1 MIPISDLRKGNLIKT
16 EYGILPVH
24 ALIFNE
30 VQVKGK
36 DGRILWAKEIEGI
49 GIGEI
54 DIYKVGESLV
64 SLVLRKWVFV
74 HEMQNWYYWHSG
86 KELELNLGKNMDGF
100 DILIDSMKRTGAA
113 HTEIMNDIKKRFN
126 L

>member
-24 ALIFNE
+24 AIVFNS

-36 DGRILWAKEIEGI
+36 DGRVLWAKEIEGV

-54 DIYKVGESLV
+54 DIYRVGETLV
-64 SLVLRKWVFV
+64 AEVLRNWLFV
-74 HEMQNWYYWHSG
+74 HEMQNWYYWNNG
-86 KELELNLGKNMDGF
+86 KELDVDLSKNMVNTS
-100 DILIDSMKRTGAA
+100 IIEYLCMVLRYPMLKRKGVD
-113 HTEIMNDIKKRFN
+113 E
-126 L
+126 